1 MKFKAII
8 IAGIIVLITVIGG
21 CNAVENL
28 TNSAARLI
36 IDLITGTDLEGNDGS
51 TTVFSDVV
59 TSTGTIYNDTAV
71 ADLRAELINPAAEE
85 SSYYTDIIVDQVDV
99 EYSRTDMT
107 NPVQGKDVPYSF
119 TQKVNAVV
127 QVETPAALSFV
138 IVQHNAKTESPL
150 VELTSPWNQEH
161 VLKMEAKCTF
171 HAKDLAGNRLAPAVG
186 TISIWFANFADSE
199 SSGG

>member
-1 MKFKAII
+1 
-8 IAGIIVLITVIGG
+8 
-21 CNAVENL
+21 VENV

-36 IDLITGTDLEGNDGS
+36 VDLITGKDLDGNEGS

-59 TSTGTIYNDTAV
+59 TSSGSIFNDTAE
-71 ADLRAELINPAAEE
+71 ATLRVELINPDAED
-85 SSYYTDIIVDQVDV
+85 SSYYTDVIVYQVDV
-99 EYSRTDMT
+99 EYSRTDMD

-119 TQKVNAVV
+119 SQKVNSAVKV
-127 QVETPAALSFV
+127 GTTTTLSFI

-171 HAKDLAGNRLAPAVG
+171 HSKDLAENRLAPISG

-199 SSGG
+199 GGDSGDGGEG

>member
-1 MKFKAII
+1 MKIKSIVI
-8 IAGIIVLITVIGG
+8 VGIVILIAVMGG

-36 IDLITGTDLEGNDGS
+36 LDVITGTDLEGNDGS

-59 TSTGTIYNDTAV
+59 SSSGTIYNDTAAATFRV
-71 ADLRAELINPAAEE
+71 ELMNPDVEE
-85 SSYYTDIIVDQVDV
+85 SSYYTDAIVDQVDV

-107 NPVQGKDVPYSF
+107 NPVQGIDVPYSF
-119 TQKVNAVV
+119 SQKVNTVV
-127 QVETPAALSFV
+127 SLGSTTTLSFV

-171 HAKDLAGNRLAPAVG
+171 HAKDLAGNRLSSVSG
-186 TISIWFANFADSE
+186 SISIWFANFADSE
-199 SSGG
+199 DS